1 MVNPRLSVA
10 LYRVVWGT
18 RNGAVA
24 HDCAYRDGGTVVA
37 PLRHVLP
44 IADAM
49 APRCTRILDS
59 RNRPSLFGVRIVG
72 HCLLSGGGA
81 GRVAPDC

>member
-10 LYRVVWGT
+10 LYRVLWGT
-18 RNGAVA
+18 RYGAVA
-24 HDCAYRDGGTVVA
+24 HNCAYRDGSKVGA

-44 IADAM
+44 LADGTV
-49 APRCTRILDS
+49 PLCTRIMYS
-59 RNRPSLFGVRIVG
+59 RNRPSLLGVRIVRL
-72 HCLLSGGGA
+72 CLLSGGGA